1 MCGDSIDSGERRSCA
16 ADPHRM
22 DNFVEAMDSGE
33 RRSCAVDPHRMDV
46 FVEAMTPPGPAHL
59 RSLEK
64 QALDEGVPVIR
75 PQTQNL
81 IRFFLTL
88 NRPGRILEI
97 GTGVGFSALFMQYYA
112 PLDCR
117 ITTIEIDPVRAEKAR
132 NNFVRDDYARD
143 NYARDNYTQD
153 NFARDNFARGKGT
166 RDNCTRDN
174 YARDA
179 FNSTSGIIQEKRR
192 PLGHSLAEPIMDTA
206 GPHPGAHGG
215 AGTIELLEGDAAD
228 ILPRI
233 HEDASFD
240 LIFMDAAKGQYI
252 RLLPEVLRLL
262 AEGGL
267 LITDNILQEGDVL
280 SSRFAVTRRNR
291 TIHHRMRAYI
301 RALMEAPELET
312 LLVPSGDGAAVCVK
326 RQNGLC
332 RKTAGNEYQ

>member
-88 NRPGRILEI
+88 NRPERILEI

-132 NNFVRDDYARD
+132 NNFVWDDYARD
-143 NYARDNYTQD
+143 DSN
-153 NFARDNFARGKGT
+153 G
-166 RDNCTRDN
+166 
-174 YARDA
+174 
-179 FNSTSGIIQEKRR
+179 TSGIIQEKRR

-326 RQNGLC
+326 RQNDP
-332 RKTAGNEYQ
+332 AGRRPEKNTSEKPELKS

>member
-143 NYARDNYTQD
+143 NYARGN
-153 NFARDNFARGKGT
+153 GT

-326 RQNGLC
+326 RQKGLC

>member
-64 QALDEGVPVIR
+64 QALDEGVPIIR

-112 PLDCR
+112 PMDCR

-143 NYARDNYTQD
+143 NYARD
-153 NFARDNFARGKGT
+153 
-166 RDNCTRDN
+166 
-174 YARDA
+174 A
-179 FNSTSGIIQEKRR
+179 FNSISGIIQEKRR

>member
-143 NYARDNYTQD
+143 NYSWDNYTQD
-153 NFARDNFARGKGT
+153 NYA
-166 RDNCTRDN
+166 RDN
-174 YARDA
+174 YARDDS
-179 FNSTSGIIQEKRR
+179 NGTSGIIQEKRR
-192 PLGHSLAEPIMDTA
+192 PLRHSLAEPIMDTA

>member
-132 NNFVRDDYARD
+132 NNFVRD
-143 NYARDNYTQD
+143 NYARYNY
-153 NFARDNFARGKGT
+153 ARDNFARGNGT
-166 RDNCTRDN
+166 RDNCTD
-174 YARDA
+174 
-179 FNSTSGIIQEKRR
+179 
-192 PLGHSLAEPIMDTA
+192 
-206 GPHPGAHGG
+206 
-215 AGTIELLEGDAAD
+215 
-228 ILPRI
+228 
-233 HEDASFD
+233 
-240 LIFMDAAKGQYI
+240 
-252 RLLPEVLRLL
+252 
-262 AEGGL
+262 
-267 LITDNILQEGDVL
+267 
-280 SSRFAVTRRNR
+280 
-291 TIHHRMRAYI
+291 
-301 RALMEAPELET
+301 
-312 LLVPSGDGAAVCVK
+312 
-326 RQNGLC
+326 
-332 RKTAGNEYQ
+332 RKSVV

>member
-132 NNFVRDDYARD
+132 NNFVRDNYARD
-143 NYARDNYTQD
+143 NYARDN
-153 NFARDNFARGKGT
+153 FARGNGT

-174 YARDA
+174 YARDDS
-179 FNSTSGIIQEKRR
+179 NGTSGIIQEKRR
-192 PLGHSLAEPIMDTA
+192 PLRHSLAESFMDTA

>member
-143 NYARDNYTQD
+143 NYTQD
-153 NFARDNFARGKGT
+153 NFARDNYARGNGT

-192 PLGHSLAEPIMDTA
+192 PLGHSLAESFMDTA

>member
-143 NYARDNYTQD
+143 NYSWDNYTQD
-153 NFARDNFARGKGT
+153 NFARDN
-166 RDNCTRDN
+166 
-174 YARDA
+174 YARDDS
-179 FNSTSGIIQEKRR
+179 NGTSGIIQEKRR
-192 PLGHSLAEPIMDTA
+192 PLGHSLAESFMDTA
-206 GPHPGAHGG
+206 GPQPGTHGG

-262 AEGGL
+262 GEGGL

-280 SSRFAVTRRNR
+280 SSRFAVARRNR
-291 TIHHRMRAYI
+291 TIHSRMRAYV
-301 RALMEAPELET
+301 RALMETPELET

-326 RQNGLC
+326 RY
-332 RKTAGNEYQ
+332 K

>member
-143 NYARDNYTQD
+143 NYARDDSN
-153 NFARDNFARGKGT
+153 G
-166 RDNCTRDN
+166 
-174 YARDA
+174 
-179 FNSTSGIIQEKRR
+179 TSGIIQEKRR

>member
-153 NFARDNFARGKGT
+153 NFARDS
-166 RDNCTRDN
+166 

>member
-143 NYARDNYTQD
+143 NYTQDNYARDNY
-153 NFARDNFARGKGT
+153 ARGNGT

-326 RQNGLC
+326 RQKGLC
-332 RKTAGNEYQ
+332 RRTAGNEYQ

>member
-143 NYARDNYTQD
+143 NYS
-153 NFARDNFARGKGT
+153 
-166 RDNCTRDN
+166 
-174 YARDA
+174 RDA

-192 PLGHSLAEPIMDTA
+192 PLRHSLAEPIMDTA

>member
-132 NNFVRDDYARD
+132 NNFLRDD
-143 NYARDNYTQD
+143 YARDNYTQD
-153 NFARDNFARGKGT
+153 NFARDNYARGNGT

-179 FNSTSGIIQEKRR
+179 FNSTSGIIQEKRK

>member
-132 NNFVRDDYARD
+132 NNFVRDD
-143 NYARDNYTQD
+143 YARDNYTQD

>member
-22 DNFVEAMDSGE
+22 DVFVEAMDSGE
-33 RRSCAVDPHRMDV
+33 RRSCAVDPHRMDI

-64 QALDEGVPVIR
+64 PALDEGVPVIR

-132 NNFVRDDYARD
+132 NNFVRDDYA
-143 NYARDNYTQD
+143 
-153 NFARDNFARGKGT
+153 
-166 RDNCTRDN
+166 RDN

>member
-22 DNFVEAMDSGE
+22 DNFVEAMDSRE

-112 PLDCR
+112 PMDCR

-143 NYARDNYTQD
+143 NYTQD
-153 NFARDNFARGKGT
+153 NFARDSYARGNGT